1 MLGTTNASSTSPFAI
16 ENYAIDVLS
25 QSTIR
30 TQHERNGNGFQD
42 SIVFACLPRPITQMY
57 LDELVETPVNAREG
71 VSRRLGQ
78 VEIP

>member
-1 MLGTTNASSTSPFAI
+1 MHPQHP
-16 ENYAIDVLS
+16 LS
-25 QSTIR
+25 LLKITPLMSLVSCFCQSTIR

-42 SIVFACLPRPITQMY
+42 GIVFACLSRPITQMY